1 MSLFDR
7 LDRMTSRQADRIYSV
22 SAVIDAMASSP
33 NGRPTKDTA
42 RGEIHV
48 RGILDSADEFAA
60 IEAGARDRAG
70 SDFRTMV
77 SGQRFQFSVDT
88 ARYPAAKEARQGDR
102 LTLDDTR
109 RFEIANASPDGQSR
123 VVFALVAVKG

>member
-22 SAVIDAMASSP
+22 SAVIDAITRSP
-33 NGRPTKDTA
+33 NGRPAADAA
-42 RGEIHV
+42 RGKIRI

-60 IEAGARDRAG
+60 IEAGARDRTG

-77 SGQRFQFSVDT
+77 AGQRFQFSVDT
-88 ARYPAAKEARQGDR
+88 ARYPAAKNARQGDR
-102 LTLDDTR
+102 LTLDDAR
-109 RFEIANASPDGQSR
+109 RFDIASASPDGQSR
-123 VVFALVAVKG
+123 IIYQLAIL